1 MKNIKKKLLSLGLTA
16 AMVASYTP
24 ATIFADEIGNQGN
37 VIEVST
43 YQELKE
49 ALGYN
54 KYDAEK
60 GAFVATEGT
69 AKEGD
74 TIKLTADL
82 IAETDKANPKGNKR
96 TGDSA
101 TDARFDSTTGATVT
115 VVTNNVTIDGN
126 GHTIDGDGYPTFDFD
141 GVKGAELKNIT
152 VEDGAYTAKIGG
164 AIFVEY
170 GAEVS
175 MDNIT
180 VKDSSAN
187 ATSAF
192 NGGGAIYIN
201 NHRGDAPKVTI
212 TNSQFIN
219 NKVGTNG
226 ETGNGGAI
234 YGSTANLTVENT
246 TFKGNKAANGGAIA
260 MDGQSEFSSKS
271 NTFKR
276 NKAAVAGGAVYVSH
290 GLSNT
295 KKGMTIDS
303 NVKAQ
308 MANSTFKKNSAV
320 LTGDDIAYARYYDE
334 TYTGDTSATTLTS
347 DSDFTDVTF
356 ADKNRTQIA
365 GVSPDK
371 VYATVDM
378 TYYQYYQNEVSES
391 ISKDE
396 DGYYDTVTSAT
407 KGSHTGDI
415 STNHNWSSDG
425 TNLTINGMKN
435 VDISIDR
442 AALKG
447 ITTATTLDE
456 IKAALAEKGMTLTYY
471 KQSGVL
477 YNADGEKDEDQK
489 LDISSVKALNTDGT
503 YGQSQA
509 VENTEVKDITTDV
522 ADGTIV
528 PTLNYNS
535 NYGDIEIDL
544 NYSGIA
550 GKTGMGISLKDDTDK
565 AKWNAY
571 KNAVQGVTLT
581 NEETGEKYGLVW
593 YEDIWSE
600 GSHGS
605 YLQLVLNKED
615 RVSKGNPIKAGRFKD
630 FSTGTY
636 TATVK
641 AKGYKDVVVS
651 GIKVGEL
658 IKNKPTLVN
667 DTYSTEDK
675 YLELELDTTNV
686 SDDYLEAMKKADFT
700 LMKSNNVVDAKITV
714 SKKGDTI
721 VIKNNGLEPGNYTLK
736 ASVDGYQDVTY
747 SFTVL
752 STQEQL
758 SMKVGDKIYAPTDN
772 VTIKPGET
780 IDLVD
785 ADGNFVSGYASSAT
799 VTVNGTVVPNRG
811 PQAVKVIKYDADSK
825 TCTIDT
831 TSSLFAEEGDYEVQ
845 VAVAGYNTYTYKF
858 TISSKTPEVNKD
870 FEKALTI
877 NNVKYDATK
886 VTGSGEVG
894 ATVTAYVGDE
904 EIGSSIVGED
914 GKYEIEIPGQAGGTE
929 ITVKMSKD
937 GYNTVEATKNVLKQ
951 IKDFTVERILPT
963 STKITGT
970 GMPGA
975 YVKAYVDGEQI
986 GKTAKV
992 GEDGKYSVTIPK
1004 QALKTKVTVKISSE
1018 GYYRRAKTSTV
1029 LNLFKKELTANTVKS
1044 TSTKITGKGQ
1054 AGAYVKAT
1062 VDGKQIG
1069 KTVKVK
1075 SNGTYSITIPKQ
1087 KKGTEIQLKM
1097 SKAGTMGV
1105 YKTIIVK

>member
-1 MKNIKKKLLSLGLTA
+1 MRNIKKKLLSLGLTA
-16 AMVASYTP
+16 AMVACYTP
-24 ATIFADEIGNQGN
+24 ATILADEVGNQGN
-37 VIEVST
+37 IIEVST

-54 KYDAEK
+54 KYDEEK

-115 VVTNNVTIDGN
+115 VATNNVTIDGN

-164 AIFVEY
+164 AI
-170 GAEVS
+170 
-175 MDNIT
+175 
-180 VKDSSAN
+180 
-187 ATSAF
+187 
-192 NGGGAIYIN
+192 YIN
-201 NHRGDAPKVTI
+201 NHRGDAPKVNI

-295 KKGMTIDS
+295 KKGTTIDS

-308 MANSTFKKNSAV
+308 MTNSTFKKNSAV
-320 LTGDDIAYARYYDE
+320 LTGDDVAYARYYDE

-356 ADKNRTQIA
+356 ADKNRTQL
-365 GVSPDK
+365 
-371 VYATVDM
+371 AT
-378 TYYQYYQNEVSES
+378 
-391 ISKDE
+391 
-396 DGYYDTVTSAT
+396 
-407 KGSHTGDI
+407 
-415 STNHNWSSDG
+415 
-425 TNLTINGMKN
+425 
-435 VDISIDR
+435 
-442 AALKG
+442 
-447 ITTATTLDE
+447 
-456 IKAALAEKGMTLTYY
+456 
-471 KQSGVL
+471 
-477 YNADGEKDEDQK
+477 
-489 LDISSVKALNTDGT
+489 
-503 YGQSQA
+503 
-509 VENTEVKDITTDV
+509 
-522 ADGTIV
+522 
-528 PTLNYNS
+528 
-535 NYGDIEIDL
+535 
-544 NYSGIA
+544 
-550 GKTGMGISLKDDTDK
+550 
-565 AKWNAY
+565 
-571 KNAVQGVTLT
+571 
-581 NEETGEKYGLVW
+581 
-593 YEDIWSE
+593 
-600 GSHGS
+600 
-605 YLQLVLNKED
+605 
-615 RVSKGNPIKAGRFKD
+615 
-630 FSTGTY
+630 
-636 TATVK
+636 
-641 AKGYKDVVVS
+641 
-651 GIKVGEL
+651 
-658 IKNKPTLVN
+658 
-667 DTYSTEDK
+667 
-675 YLELELDTTNV
+675 
-686 SDDYLEAMKKADFT
+686 
-700 LMKSNNVVDAKITV
+700 
-714 SKKGDTI
+714 
-721 VIKNNGLEPGNYTLK
+721 
-736 ASVDGYQDVTY
+736 
-747 SFTVL
+747 
-752 STQEQL
+752 
-758 SMKVGDKIYAPTDN
+758 
-772 VTIKPGET
+772 
-780 IDLVD
+780 
-785 ADGNFVSGYASSAT
+785 
-799 VTVNGTVVPNRG
+799 
-811 PQAVKVIKYDADSK
+811 
-825 TCTIDT
+825 
-831 TSSLFAEEGDYEVQ
+831 
-845 VAVAGYNTYTYKF
+845 
-858 TISSKTPEVNKD
+858 KD
-870 FEKALTI
+870 FETALTI

-904 EIGSSIVGED
+904 EIGSAVVGED

-937 GYNTVEATKNVLKQ
+937 GYNTVESTKNVLKQ
-951 IKDFTVERILPT
+951 IKDFTVDRILPT

>member
-1 MKNIKKKLLSLGLTA
+1 MRNIKKKLLSLGLTA
-16 AMVASYTP
+16 AMVACYTP
-24 ATIFADEIGNQGN
+24 ATILADEVGNQGN
-37 VIEVST
+37 IIEVST

-54 KYDAEK
+54 KYDAKK

-115 VVTNNVTIDGN
+115 VATNNVTIDGN

-201 NHRGDAPKVTI
+201 NHRGDAPKVNI

-308 MANSTFKKNSAV
+308 MTNSTFKKNSAV
-320 LTGDDIAYARYYDE
+320 LTGDDVAYARYYDE

-356 ADKNRTQIA
+356 ADKNRTQL
-365 GVSPDK
+365 
-371 VYATVDM
+371 AT
-378 TYYQYYQNEVSES
+378 
-391 ISKDE
+391 
-396 DGYYDTVTSAT
+396 
-407 KGSHTGDI
+407 
-415 STNHNWSSDG
+415 
-425 TNLTINGMKN
+425 
-435 VDISIDR
+435 
-442 AALKG
+442 
-447 ITTATTLDE
+447 
-456 IKAALAEKGMTLTYY
+456 
-471 KQSGVL
+471 
-477 YNADGEKDEDQK
+477 
-489 LDISSVKALNTDGT
+489 
-503 YGQSQA
+503 
-509 VENTEVKDITTDV
+509 
-522 ADGTIV
+522 
-528 PTLNYNS
+528 
-535 NYGDIEIDL
+535 
-544 NYSGIA
+544 
-550 GKTGMGISLKDDTDK
+550 
-565 AKWNAY
+565 
-571 KNAVQGVTLT
+571 
-581 NEETGEKYGLVW
+581 
-593 YEDIWSE
+593 
-600 GSHGS
+600 
-605 YLQLVLNKED
+605 
-615 RVSKGNPIKAGRFKD
+615 
-630 FSTGTY
+630 
-636 TATVK
+636 
-641 AKGYKDVVVS
+641 
-651 GIKVGEL
+651 
-658 IKNKPTLVN
+658 
-667 DTYSTEDK
+667 
-675 YLELELDTTNV
+675 
-686 SDDYLEAMKKADFT
+686 
-700 LMKSNNVVDAKITV
+700 
-714 SKKGDTI
+714 
-721 VIKNNGLEPGNYTLK
+721 
-736 ASVDGYQDVTY
+736 
-747 SFTVL
+747 
-752 STQEQL
+752 
-758 SMKVGDKIYAPTDN
+758 
-772 VTIKPGET
+772 
-780 IDLVD
+780 
-785 ADGNFVSGYASSAT
+785 
-799 VTVNGTVVPNRG
+799 
-811 PQAVKVIKYDADSK
+811 
-825 TCTIDT
+825 
-831 TSSLFAEEGDYEVQ
+831 
-845 VAVAGYNTYTYKF
+845 
-858 TISSKTPEVNKD
+858 KD
-870 FEKALTI
+870 FETELTI
-877 NNVKYDATK
+877 NNVKYDTTK

-904 EIGSSIVGED
+904 EIGSSVVGED
-914 GKYEIEIPGQAGGTE
+914 GKYSIEIPGQAGGTE

-951 IKDFTVERILPT
+951 IKDFNVDRILPT

-975 YVKAYVDGEQI
+975 YVRAYVDGEQI

-1029 LNLFKKELTANTVKS
+1029 LNLFKRELTANTVKS